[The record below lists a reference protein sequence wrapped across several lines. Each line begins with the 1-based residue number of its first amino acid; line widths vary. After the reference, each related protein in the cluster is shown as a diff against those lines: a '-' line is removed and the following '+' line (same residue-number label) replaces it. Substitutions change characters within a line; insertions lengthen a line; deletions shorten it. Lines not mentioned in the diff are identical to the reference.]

1 MPLSVVY
8 GLELTAIFVRLLM
21 VTIRG

>member
-1 MPLSVVY
+1 MLLSVVY
-8 GLELTAIFVRLLM
+8 GLELTAIFVRLLV